1 MRILVESFT
10 RSVAMHDRCTF
21 YIFANQSANRTQ
33 FDNSALLQDYLIWF
47 FLNYS
52 GSRLIAYVF
61 SREKEKSFDLVVF
74 CLGLISCGKSN
85 GDWSQGMRESEIK
98 GGETLRGAKG
108 D

>member
-1 MRILVESFT
+1 MRILTSN
-10 RSVAMHDRCTF
+10 RLLGRLQCMANF
-21 YIFANQSANRTQ
+21 YIFGLNPQTEP
-33 FDNSALLQDYLIWF
+33 DNSALLQDYLIWF
-47 FLNYS
+47 SSNYS